1 MYVLLYYALTRIYF
15 KINLYGIIF
24 HPKYS
29 VHIYM
34 YYLMRLLHVQTN
46 ISSPSHPSLS
56 FIPIIQA
63 SRSSI
68 LPFAPKFSALDC
80 PPLHTW
86 RKLFKMTDL
95 DEYPPDMAPQ
105 DALIVRQQA
114 QPSHAVVPYS
124 ADDIARPTRGPANPF
139 NDDGQNLKRKNV
151 LTGHAE
157 ETFISEH
164 TFRSKH
170 RAIER
175 KGGPE
180 REQQSS
186 AALQL
191 QTARLRATRESKG
204 DATVSEGPGSYVG
217 PWAKHNRPR
226 YDIVANDEELASGE
240 EYESMEDDDVVE
252 SGTMLQAPAAAL
264 DKRHQKEQEGDE
276 TTTFH
281 GTEQFDYQ
289 GRTYMHVP
297 QDLDVDLRKDPG
309 SITNY
314 IPKKQIHAWKDHTK
328 AVTALRF
335 FPGSGH
341 LLLSGSADTT
351 IKLWDVYHDR
361 ELLRTYSGHS
371 KALSDICF
379 NTSGTQFIS
388 SSYDRMIKLWDTETG
403 ACISKFTTGKTPHVI
418 KFNPDPEHSSEFL
431 AGMSDKKIV
440 QFDTRSPKEVV
451 QEYDHHL
458 AAINTITF
466 VDQNR
471 RFMTTSD
478 DKSLRAW
485 DYNIP
490 VPIKYIAEPDMY
502 PMTRASIHPSGKYV
516 AYQSSDNQILVY
528 GANEK
533 FRQNRKKSYRGHNNA
548 GMAIELDFS
557 PDGQF
562 LASGDSGGFVCF
574 WDWKTCK
581 MYHKLKAST
590 QAITCVRW
598 HPQETSKVVTA
609 GIEGDIRLW
618 D

>member
-1 MYVLLYYALTRIYF
+1 MV
-15 KINLYGIIF
+15 
-24 HPKYS
+24 
-29 VHIYM
+29 
-34 YYLMRLLHVQTN
+34 
-46 ISSPSHPSLS
+46 
-56 FIPIIQA
+56 
-63 SRSSI
+63 
-68 LPFAPKFSALDC
+68 
-80 PPLHTW
+80 
-86 RKLFKMTDL
+86 DL
-95 DEYPPDMAPQ
+95 EQYPPDLAPQ
-105 DALIVRQQA
+105 DALIVREHSQT
-114 QPSHAVVPYS
+114 PHAVVPYS
-124 ADDIARPTRGPANPF
+124 AEDLEQPTRGPANPF
-139 NDDGQNLKRKNV
+139 RDESTSRKRKNV
-151 LTGHAE
+151 LTGFAE
-157 ETFISEH
+157 ETYISEH

-170 RAIER
+170 RAVER

-180 REQQSS
+180 RDADITTSLKQDATRIR
-186 AALQL
+186 AA
-191 QTARLRATRESKG
+191 RESKG
-204 DATVSEGPGSYVG
+204 DATISDGPGSYVG
-217 PWAKHNRPR
+217 PWARHNRQQ
-226 YDIVANDEELASGE
+226 YEIVDNEEELGSGE
-240 EYESMEDDDVVE
+240 EYELVDEDDIVN
-252 SGTMLQAPAAAL
+252 SGTVVQAPAEAL
-264 DKRHQKEQEGDE
+264 AKRQEAEQLGSE

-281 GTEQFDYQ
+281 GSNEFDYQ

-297 QDLDVDLRKDPG
+297 QDLDVDLRKETG

-314 IPKKQIHAWKDHTK
+314 IPKKQIHAWKDHAK

-335 FPGSGH
+335 FPSSGH

-351 IKLWDVYHDR
+351 IKIWDVFHDR

-371 KALSDICF
+371 KAVSDLSF
-379 NTSGTQFIS
+379 NSTGSQFIS
-388 SSYDRMIKLWDTETG
+388 SSYDRMIKLWDTEKG
-403 ACISKFTTGKTPHVI
+403 VCISKFTTGKTPHVI
-418 KFNPDPEHSSEFL
+418 RFYPGEEHSHEFL

-440 QFDTRSPKEVV
+440 QFDTRSPREPV

-502 PMTRASIHPSGKYV
+502 PMTRAALHPNGKYV

-548 GMAIELDFS
+548 GLGIDLDFS

-562 LASGDSGGFVCF
+562 LTSGDSGGYVCF

-590 QAITCVRW
+590 QAITCVKW

-609 GIEGDIRLW
+609 GMEGDIRLW